1 MTPLAGQPCL
11 VLRPAPDG
19 EHLCTALRSLGLAVR
34 HLPSLEIRPILAADP
49 PAPPADIIIFI
60 SRNAVRHGIAVV
72 AAAPEA
78 AIAAIGAGTAAELAA
93 AGQPPDILPP
103 EGYDSEA
110 LLQAPALADPRGA
123 VVWIVRGRGGRAL
136 LGETLSRR
144 GAQVSYIEVY
154 ERRLAKVAPPVRTE
168 ALALL
173 TGDTPPWLV
182 ATSVESL
189 EALHRLLG
197 RSALCY
203 RLVTAS
209 DRVVKLATERDRVT
223 LVLRAHGPDADSLS
237 ACLQAWGARQPQAP
251 DNA

>member
-1 MTPLAGQPCL
+1 MPLAGQPCL

-19 EHLCTALRSLGLAVR
+19 ERLCAALRSLGLVVR
-34 HLPSLEIRPILAADP
+34 HLPSLEIHPILTADP
-49 PAPPADIIIFI
+49 PAPPADIIVFV

-72 AAAPEA
+72 SSAPKA

-93 AGQPPDILPP
+93 TGQPPDILPP

-123 VVWIVRGRGGRAL
+123 IVWIVRGRGGRAL
-136 LGETLSRR
+136 LGDTLSRR
-144 GAQVSYIEVY
+144 GARVHYIEVY
-154 ERRLAKVAPPVRTE
+154 ERRLAEIAPPVCAE
-168 ALALL
+168 ALTLL

-197 RSALCY
+197 RSALHY

-209 DRVVKLATERDRVT
+209 DRVVKLGTERDRVA

-237 ACLQAWGARQPQAP
+237 ACLRAWDARQPQAP
-251 DNA
+251 DTA